1 MKRLVFIINYIEN
14 NGPTMVL
21 KNLAFSLDKKD
32 FDVIV
37 LTLFDKNSKDV
48 IKEFE
53 KHDIE
58 VLSLNI
64 KSSII
69 QLLKNRSKII
79 QKIKNI
85 SPDIIHTHG
94 YVPTILLG
102 NSFSNINKI
111 TTIHNNMLED
121 YIYTYGKLK
130 GRILVRLHIHFL
142 KKFDHVI
149 CCSETSYN
157 YLKNSVKNATYIRN
171 GIDINCS
178 DNKCRQEIRKNLEI
192 PLDAIVYIYV
202 GMLSSRKKVLELLE
216 LFDNYK
222 NDDEYLIVLGDGD
235 LKDKC
240 QKYDSSQIKILGFK
254 DNPIDYMQA
263 SDVYTSNS
271 GSEGFSISIIEALE
285 CGLYLLLSEIP
296 SHIEC
301 FNIDSNYYIGE
312 FFSSDTYDDKKKL
325 LRLKMSNDRK
335 KLIKKFK
342 KVYLSSEKMKNEYKK
357 YY

>member
-1 MKRLVFIINYIEN
+1 M
-14 NGPTMVL
+14 
-21 KNLAFSLDKKD
+21 
-32 FDVIV
+32 
-37 LTLFDKNSKDV
+37 
-48 IKEFE
+48 
-53 KHDIE
+53 
-58 VLSLNI
+58 
-64 KSSII
+64 
-69 QLLKNRSKII
+69 
-79 QKIKNI
+79 
-85 SPDIIHTHG
+85 
-94 YVPTILLG
+94 
-102 NSFSNINKI
+102 
-111 TTIHNNMLED
+111 
-121 YIYTYGKLK
+121 
-130 GRILVRLHIHFL
+130 
-142 KKFDHVI
+142 
-149 CCSETSYN
+149 
-157 YLKNSVKNATYIRN
+157 
-171 GIDINCS
+171 
-178 DNKCRQEIRKNLEI
+178 
-192 PLDAIVYIYV
+192 
-202 GMLSSRKKVLELLE
+202 
-216 LFDNYK
+216 
-222 NDDEYLIVLGDGD
+222 LGDGD

-285 CGLYLLLSEIP
+285 CGLYLLLSEIT